1 MSGIVQVNGLD
12 LRGLDACYV
21 TLRAWK
27 TDGDC
32 TEFSVKAHTLKG
44 QQCVHRRLLVSDGFV
59 TITEGESIRDF
70 FKHAEEVVKEVTRF
84 YKACYV
90 SVFYVKFDLFL
101 PILCSV
107 I

>member
-1 MSGIVQVNGLD
+1 M
-12 LRGLDACYV
+12 

-44 QQCVHRRLLVSDGFV
+44 QHCVHRRLLVGDGFV

-90 SVFYVKFDLFL
+90 CFW
-101 PILCSV
+101 C
-107 I
+107 